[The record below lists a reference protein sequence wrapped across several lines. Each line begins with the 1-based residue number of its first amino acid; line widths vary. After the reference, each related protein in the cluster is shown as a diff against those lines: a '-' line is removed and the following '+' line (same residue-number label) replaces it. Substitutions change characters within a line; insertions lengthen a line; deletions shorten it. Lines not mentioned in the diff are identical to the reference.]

1 MRTKLGVTI
10 GIMVLLFITAGCA
23 SIMSGKTQDVTIN
36 SSPTGA
42 TVYLNGK
49 QLGKTPLSVKV
60 DRPNKEAG
68 ALKFEKEGYKTLEIP
83 YAKKMNSWLLGN
95 ILFGGTFGT
104 TTDYASG
111 AMYEYQPD
119 FLQVTLEADG
129 MSAIEKGRF
138 RAQNELRYFILTN
151 YGVLSEEIATGSGEY
166 LSALLGGLKVDRSG
180 HEAVVAA
187 LKEHLVP
194 VGKAPTFADYL
205 INTYYN

>member
-1 MRTKLGVTI
+1 MKKRLGVAI
-10 GIMVLLFITAGCA
+10 GSMVLLFITAGCA

-49 QLGKTPLSVKV
+49 KLGETPLSIKV
-60 DRPNKEAG
+60 DRPSKETG
-68 ALKFEKEGYKTLEIP
+68 ALKFEKKGYKTLEIP
-83 YAKKMNSWLLGN
+83 YTKKMNTWLLGN

-129 MSAIEKGRF
+129 MSAIEKGKF
-138 RAQNELRYFILTN
+138 QAKNELRYFILTN
-151 YGVLSEEIATGSGEY
+151 YGVLSEEIATGKGEY
-166 LSALLGGLKVDRSG
+166 LDALLVGLKVDQSG
-180 HEAVVAA
+180 NGAIIAA
-187 LKEHLVP
+187 MKDHLAP
-194 VGKAPTFADYL
+194 VDKAPMFADYM